1 MQRIWLYK
9 GFGYTKDWKACP
21 KGQSTPGIAVP
32 TTVLGWSYCP
42 LALRGNP
49 GVFALGASVDPAL
62 GRIGGA
68 AVRGRATGAHP
79 ELVQSAIKCH

>member
-1 MQRIWLYK
+1 MRDLDGFHESEVFEVFGVRI
-9 GFGYTKDWKACP
+9 FGKFGD
-21 KGQSTPGIAVP
+21 
-32 TTVLGWSYCP
+32 CP

-68 AVRGRATGAHP
+68 AVRGRATGARP
-79 ELVQSAIKCH
+79 ELVQSAIKFH

>member
-1 MQRIWLYK
+1 MKRELWKQDRNERWAT
-9 GFGYTKDWKACP
+9 YT
-21 KGQSTPGIAVP
+21 
-32 TTVLGWSYCP
+32 LGGRPAEANCP

-68 AVRGRATGAHP
+68 AVRSRATGAHP

>member
-1 MQRIWLYK
+1 M
-9 GFGYTKDWKACP
+9 P
-21 KGQSTPGIAVP
+21 NQSEVH
-32 TTVLGWSYCP
+32 CP